1 MSQSNFQLDN
11 VSASAAR
18 TKINE
23 MVKANASLSSGL
35 TEPTSPLASQLWFDT
50 TDDVLKQRNKTNDS
64 WISIGYLDQSDNK
77 FKLFDGT
84 IIATTSGTKVGRL
97 GVQTDLAWE
106 EGTSTEATLVSPAQ
120 VLSLASKSLG
130 FNQSYVE
137 VTHVVGQS
145 YENIEDRPIMFSCML
160 ANTSPSGSAFLQVS
174 SDEVTWVTIV
184 ATAAG
189 MAADEGVPVSM
200 VIPPSHFYR
209 TFASGASTPVVSYP
223 RELK

>member
-11 VSASAAR
+11 VSAAAAR

-23 MVKANASLSSGL
+23 MVKANVSLSSGL

-130 FNQSYVE
+130 SGQSYSQ

-145 YENIEDRPIMFSCML
+145 YENIGDRAIMFSCML
-160 ANTSPSGSAFLQVS
+160 SNTSPTGAAILQVS
-174 SDEVTWVTIV
+174 
-184 ATAAG
+184 
-189 MAADEGVPVSM
+189 ADETTWITLASVDSLDKGWVSVIVPSG
-200 VIPPSHFYR
+200 HFYR
-209 TFASGASTPVVSYP
+209 TTFTGAGTPVVTEP
-223 RELK
+223 VELS